1 MGFRRGS
8 FLLLFPSFLPL
19 LNHYI
24 RLVIGLFGLVGLV
37 GIAIG
42 PLIGRFVQKLV
53 PWYAVLIA
61 SFGLMIT
68 QTIYTAAAKLS
79 VAAVVVVC
87 IALGAFIDMQQV
99 ALSTRV
105 FEINADARSRLNA
118 VFIIAIFI
126 GQAIGTA
133 GSSSIF
139 LAHGPKG
146 TGLLWLNLGDRKSV
160 V

>member
-105 FEINADARSRLNA
+105 FEYA
-118 VFIIAIFI
+118 V
-126 GQAIGTA
+126 
-133 GSSSIF
+133 
-139 LAHGPKG
+139 
-146 TGLLWLNLGDRKSV
+146 
-160 V
+160 